1 MVLVQRD
8 TTTVFCAALA
18 CFYRH
23 VPVGHIEAGLRTWNL
38 DAPWPEEANRV
49 LTTRLAALHFAPTSW
64 SRENLRRE
72 GVPARAIRVTGN
84 TVIDAL
90 LWARERVRREPP
102 EIPGMRP
109 EICEGGAARVVLVTG
124 HRRESF
130 GAGLEELCRAV
141 AELARVHPDVH
152 FVYPVHLNPN
162 VREPVNRILGKRR
175 ANVHMLEPLSY
186 LPFVRLLSCSRV
198 VITDSGGIQEEAPSL
213 GVPVLVTRETTERPE
228 GVKAGT
234 VKLVGTSRE
243 AIVREVNLLLSDDKA
258 HARRARLRNPYG
270 DGRASGRIA
279 RACREF
285 LSARRSPGSAEGR

>member
-1 MVLVQRD
+1 
-8 TTTVFCAALA
+8 ALA

-141 AELARVHPDVH
+141 AELARVPPDVA
-152 FVYPVHLNPN
+152 FVYPV
-162 VREPVNRILGKRR
+162 
-175 ANVHMLEPLSY
+175 PLH
-186 LPFVRLLSCSRV
+186 
-198 VITDSGGIQEEAPSL
+198 Q
-213 GVPVLVTRETTERPE
+213 
-228 GVKAGT
+228 
-234 VKLVGTSRE
+234 
-243 AIVREVNLLLSDDKA
+243 
-258 HARRARLRNPYG
+258 
-270 DGRASGRIA
+270 
-279 RACREF
+279 
-285 LSARRSPGSAEGR
+285 